1 MPIRVRYNNDVNQE
15 CTLRPSPLAS
25 VSTNILKNGA
35 GDAFGVNY
43 TITLNGTLIA
53 QEGSPYAFDQQSTRY
68 PFFTFTG
75 ATPTSIGP
83 YGAFDNNRSHFSNNR
98 PPRQEVS
105 AREAL
110 DAIESKQKAIRA
122 LFAKDGQRLEI
133 TDWNDDQA
141 TIVCYPRVLDI
152 SFEEGIYVDTV
163 NFSIT
168 LEADTLLNDGDLVD
182 TEGSLIAE
190 DNLPREGKTETQLL
204 EDLNGAFVADFSED
218 WSIELDEGAGESP
231 ELPRSYRITHNLSA
245 TGKTHY
251 TPDQEKLPAW
261 EQARKFVTHR
271 LTDPVSLSGQYI
283 NIPGLIG
290 SGSLNLIESYRGFN
304 HTRTEQVSE
313 SNGTYS
319 VTETYLIASGTA
331 YENYNMS
338 INSSNSSPYISV
350 TIDGN
355 IKGLQQIPA
364 SGFGT
369 TSGTTAYEAAL
380 EKYHKVTNSGVFG
393 IGSNI
398 FKRANNS
405 VAVQLNSQPLSTA
418 ISANQYNGEI
428 TYNIQFDNRPTNVI
442 SGVLTENISV
452 NDTYPGDVF
461 AIIPVIGRET
471 GPVIQYIGGR
481 TEYRRDITIDLL
493 LDYTKLGYGSD
504 RAALLLRKPS
514 VVEPTATQL
523 GNLIRELSPANEVG
537 IRKYFL
543 SPPQESWNPK
553 EGSYNISLSWTY
565 ELDK

>member
-1 MPIRVRYNNDVNQE
+1 M
-15 CTLRPSPLAS
+15 
-25 VSTNILKNGA
+25 
-35 GDAFGVNY
+35 
-43 TITLNGTLIA
+43 
-53 QEGSPYAFDQQSTRY
+53 
-68 PFFTFTG
+68 
-75 ATPTSIGP
+75 
-83 YGAFDNNRSHFSNNR
+83 
-98 PPRQEVS
+98 
-105 AREAL
+105 
-110 DAIESKQKAIRA
+110 
-122 LFAKDGQRLEI
+122 
-133 TDWNDDQA
+133 
-141 TIVCYPRVLDI
+141 
-152 SFEEGIYVDTV
+152 
-163 NFSIT
+163 
-168 LEADTLLNDGDLVD
+168 
-182 TEGSLIAE
+182 
-190 DNLPREGKTETQLL
+190 
-204 EDLNGAFVADFSED
+204 
-218 WSIELDEGAGESP
+218 
-231 ELPRSYRITHNLSA
+231 
-245 TGKTHY
+245 
-251 TPDQEKLPAW
+251 
-261 EQARKFVTHR
+261 
-271 LTDPVSLSGQYI
+271 
-283 NIPGLIG
+283 
-290 SGSLNLIESYRGFN
+290 
-304 HTRTEQVSE
+304 
-313 SNGTYS
+313 
-319 VTETYLIASGTA
+319 
-331 YENYNMS
+331 
-338 INSSNSSPYISV
+338 
-350 TIDGN
+350 
-355 IKGLQQIPA
+355 
-364 SGFGT
+364 
-369 TSGTTAYEAAL
+369 